1 VAGGRPRIRERASE
15 RVRARKDR
23 KDRGGGVTCS
33 AMSGGVAARWLGPSE
48 IDRLDRRIE
57 IAREID
63 RIDGKR

>member
-1 VAGGRPRIRERASE
+1 
-15 RVRARKDR
+15 
-23 KDRGGGVTCS
+23 
-33 AMSGGVAARWLGPSE
+33 MSGWVAARRLGPSE